1 VSKKI
6 QNKRTLRERP
16 VAESAA
22 LSDTCNSSLWLHVR
36 CLAYSATGRL
46 QFLGYI
52 DFQIINFTRPE
63 GGDNTDSISPTDNAV
78 KLFMWKSIAK
88 PNIKAL

>member
-1 VSKKI
+1 MSKKI

-22 LSDTCNSSLWLHVR
+22 LADICSRSLWLHVR

-46 QFLGYI
+46 QFLGVI
-52 DFQIINFTRPE
+52 KNMKILEIWVA
-63 GGDNTDSISPTDNAV
+63 G
-78 KLFMWKSIAK
+78 IARFGH
-88 PNIKAL
+88 